1 VDEATLRHKLR
12 DLRRG
17 ERRVRGDEATP
28 TFDRFF
34 GFSEGERVRYPFG
47 VLIVLDG
54 ESRKRVF
61 REYLGEVFRESV
73 AGSRRE
79 PSVLLATLGLPP
91 DATDDMV
98 SHAFRVMAR
107 EFHPDLGGDNE
118 LMRELLDLYHEWRGE
133 AAE

>member
-1 VDEATLRHKLR
+1 MDEAKLRHKLR
-12 DLRRG
+12 DLRRA
-17 ERRVRGDEATP
+17 ERRVRGSEATP
-28 TFDRFF
+28 TFDRYFALD
-34 GFSEGERVRYPFG
+34 EGKRVRYPFG
-47 VLIVLDG
+47 VLTILDA

-61 REYLGEVFRESV
+61 REYLAEVFWSSV

-79 PSVLLATLGLPP
+79 SAALLAALGLPR

-107 EFHPDLGGDNE
+107 EIHPDVGGEDE
-118 LMRELLDLYHEWRGE
+118 LMREPLDLYHEWQRG

>member
-1 VDEATLRHKLR
+1 M
-12 DLRRG
+12 
-17 ERRVRGDEATP
+17 
-28 TFDRFF
+28 
-34 GFSEGERVRYPFG
+34 RYPFG